1 MRVIIVLAICI
12 AVLMPFVYG
21 KFSKPSN
28 IKQMAQQIN
37 ALCHEKDKLS
47 SELISCQSQ
56 LHLCQKQLRDAQV
69 KLENERYEADARDT
83 QAQSMLSQLGEK
95 YNLLQKKHAELMV
108 HQSAKSEHIF
118 TREEL
123 LHELQYLTFRDY
135 LQRDEFDSL
144 PAVKS
149 HQIALDRYYKR
160 KKSAW
165 EVGVEYER
173 YIGYCY
179 EMKQYNVEY
188 TGALQGKCDRGRDLI
203 ARKGDKTLIIQCKRW
218 SKNSQVH
225 MTTITDFHG
234 AVDYLKRLHP
244 DQKIFGV
251 FVTTTVLAAD
261 AKQCADHLG
270 IELHEKLPFKLYP
283 LIKCIHSECGDSYYY
298 LPFDIQYDAIPF
310 DAAKGDK
317 YVQTVAEAIS
327 SGFTRNPI

>member
-1 MRVIIVLAICI
+1 MWVYVALGALLLAYCFYRLGQRS
-12 AVLMPFVYG
+12 VHPHV
-21 KFSKPSN
+21 K
-28 IKQMAQQIN
+28 QIN
-37 ALCHEKDKLS
+37 AQFDALRQEKDKIS
-47 SELISCQSQ
+47 SALTDYQSR
-56 LHLCQKQLRDAQV
+56 LRLCQKQLHDTLI
-69 KLENERYEADARDT
+69 KLENEHYEADARDT

-95 YNLLQKKHAELMV
+95 YNFLQKEHAELIAQQAV
-108 HQSAKSEHIF
+108 KAAHTF

-144 PAVKS
+144 PAIKS
-149 HQIALDRYYKR
+149 HQVALDRYCKR

-179 EMKQYNVEY
+179 EMKQYSVEY

-203 ARKGDKTLIIQCKRW
+203 ARKGDKTLVIQCKRW

-251 FVTTTVLAAD
+251 FITTTVLAAD
-261 AKQCADHLG
+261 AKQCAEHLG
-270 IELHEKLPFKLYP
+270 IEVHEKLPFKLYP

-298 LPFDIQYDAIPF
+298 LPFDVQYDAIPF

>member
-1 MRVIIVLAICI
+1 MWVYVALGALLLAYCFYRLGQRS
-12 AVLMPFVYG
+12 VHPH
-21 KFSKPSN
+21 
-28 IKQMAQQIN
+28 IKQIN
-37 ALCHEKDKLS
+37 AQFDALRQEKDKIS
-47 SELISCQSQ
+47 STLTNCQSQ
-56 LHLCQKQLRDAQV
+56 LRLCQKKLHDAQAAH
-69 KLENERYEADARDT
+69 ETERYESSIIHT
-83 QAQSMLSQLGEK
+83 QTQHMLSQLHEK
-95 YNLLQKKHAELMV
+95 YSLLQKKHAELMA
-108 HQSAKSEHIF
+108 HQATKSEHIF

-123 LHELQYLTFRDY
+123 LHELQYLIFRDY

-144 PAVKS
+144 PAIKS
-149 HQIALDRYYKR
+149 HQVALDRYCKR

-179 EMKQYNVEY
+179 EMKQYSVEY

-203 ARKGDKTLIIQCKRW
+203 ARKGDKTLVIQCKRW

-225 MTTITDFHG
+225 ITTITDFHG

-251 FVTTTVLAAD
+251 FITTTVLAAD
-261 AKQCADHLG
+261 AKQCAEHLG
-270 IELHEKLPFKLYP
+270 IEVHEKLPFKLYP

-298 LPFDIQYDAIPF
+298 LPFDVQYDAIPF

>member
-1 MRVIIVLAICI
+1 MWVYVALGALLLAYCSYRLGQRSINPY
-12 AVLMPFVYG
+12 VNQM
-21 KFSKPSN
+21 N
-28 IKQMAQQIN
+28 KQFD
-37 ALCHEKDKLS
+37 ALRQAKDNLS
-47 SELISCQSQ
+47 SELTSCQSQ
-56 LHLCQKQLRDAQV
+56 LCLCQKQLHDAQV
-69 KLENERYEADARDT
+69 RLENERYEADARDT
-83 QAQSMLSQLGEK
+83 QAQHMLSQLGEK
-95 YNLLQKKHAELMV
+95 YSLLQQKHTELMV
-108 HQSAKSEHIF
+108 QADKTAHIF

-135 LQRDEFDSL
+135 LQREEFDSL

-149 HQIALDRYYKR
+149 HQIALDRYCKR

-179 EMKQYNVEY
+179 EMKQYSVEY

-203 ARKGDKTLIIQCKRW
+203 ARKGDKTLVIQCKRW

-225 MTTITDFHG
+225 ITTITDFHG

-261 AKQCADHLG
+261 ARQCANHLG
-270 IELHEKLPFKLYP
+270 IEVHEKLPFKLYP
-283 LIKCIHSECGDSYYY
+283 LIKCIHSERGDNYYY
-298 LPFDIQYDAIPF
+298 LPFDAQYDAIPF
-310 DAAKGDK
+310 NAAKGDK
-317 YVQTVAEAIS
+317 YAQTIAEAVS
-327 SGFTRNPI
+327 LGFVHSQI